1 MDMFRFLSH
10 KISLRR
16 LVLLL
21 LLVVVT
27 LFQLLPGG
35 GDLYARYIYPIIAKP
50 LSTISGWF
58 PFSISGVFYTVGI
71 LFLLL
76 YPIIAL
82 WKHRQKKRSILLME
96 LELIAWLYVWFYLT
110 WGLNYWQSNFYQRT
124 QTPVAEYSTEALLD
138 FADDYVQ
145 RLNASYVEVSA
156 KDEALVHDEIV
167 KAYHQLSEDMG
178 IHEPFSEKFHVKT
191 MLYTPLYSKVGVTGT
206 MGPFFDEFIINGDLL
221 PCEYAFTYAHELS
234 HLLGIAREG
243 EANFYGYLACTSS
256 EAPAIRFSGY
266 LSIFHYVLRALRGV
280 GAEEYKAF
288 LQQVRPEI
296 IELDRQRVEH
306 WHSLYSESLGNAQ
319 NQVYDYYLRSNQI
332 EDGRKNYSEVIGLLI
347 SVKASGRGGL

>member
-1 MDMFRFLSH
+1 MNMFRFLSH

-21 LLVVVT
+21 LLVLVT

-58 PFSISGVFYTVGI
+58 PFSVSGVFYTVGI

-82 WKHRQKKRSILLME
+82 WKRRQKKRSILLME

-167 KAYHQLSEDMG
+167 KAYHQMSEDMG

-296 IELDRQRVEH
+296 IELDKQRVEH
-306 WHSLYSESLGNAQ
+306 WRSLYSESLGNAQ

>member
-35 GDLYARYIYPIIAKP
+35 GDLYARSVYPIIAKP
-50 LSTISGWF
+50 LSMISGWF
-58 PFSISGVFYTVGI
+58 PFSVSGVFYTVGI
-71 LFLLL
+71 LVLLL

-82 WKHRQKKRSILLME
+82 VKQKQKKRSILLME
-96 LELIAWLYVWFYLT
+96 FELIAWLYVWFYLT

-124 QTPVAEYSTEALLD
+124 QTPVAEYSTETLLD

-145 RLNASYVEVSA
+145 RLNASYVVVAE

-167 KAYHQLSEDMG
+167 KTYHRMSKDMG
-178 IHEPFSEKFHVKT
+178 IHAPFSEKFHVKT
-191 MLYTPLYSKVGVTGT
+191 MLYTPIASKVWVTGT

-243 EANFYGYLACTSS
+243 EANFYGYLACISS
-256 EAPAIRFSGY
+256 EEPTVRFSGY
-266 LSIFHYVLRALRGV
+266 LSLFHYVLRAMRGI
-280 GAEEYKAF
+280 GKEEYEAF
-288 LQQVRPEI
+288 LKQVRPEI
-296 IELDRQRVEH
+296 IELDRQRYEH
-306 WHSLYSESLGNAQ
+306 WRSLYSETLGKAQ
-319 NQVYDYYLRSNQI
+319 NQVYDYYLKSNQV
-332 EDGRKNYSEVIGLLI
+332 EGGMKNYTEVIGLLI
-347 SVKASGRGGL
+347 SVKESGRGGL